1 MTGQLDKRL
10 AAYSK
15 GMKQR
20 LLLGSA
26 LLWDPKLLSRIK
38 SELDT
43 LAAYP
48 EFLDKVQAKANQLSG
63 ISFFKTA
70 AAPTTKR
77 KSKKRRYLCGHE

>member
-10 AAYSK
+10 AAYSE

-20 LLLGSA
+20 LLLDSA
-26 LLWDPKLLSRIK
+26 LLGDPKLLSRIK

-63 ISFFKTA
+63 ISIFQNSGSAYNQKKIEKTQIFMWA
-70 AAPTTKR
+70 
-77 KSKKRRYLCGHE
+77 